1 MIKVNGE
8 DFPWEEGLTV
18 KKLLEKKGYTF
29 PTIVVLI
36 NGLSVPENEYVSTII
51 PDGADVKAIHLVAG
65 G

>member
-18 KKLLEKKGYTF
+18 KKLLERKGYTF

-36 NGLSVPENEYVSTII
+36 DGLSVPENEYESTII
-51 PDGADVKAIHLVAG
+51 PDGADVKAIHLMAG